1 MSYAIFRALGKQ
13 FRAEKGKTLKLPLMV
28 AEPGAKITFD
38 EVLLSSDGTT
48 ISADSAGEGRQG
60 DGRGRGS
67 RQGREAVRLQVR
79 APEEPSPQDGHRQKH
94 TEVRIADVKV
104 AKPWHTRRA

>member
-1 MSYAIFRALGKQ
+1 MSYVIFRALGKQ

-48 ISADSAGEGRQG
+48 ITAG
-60 DGRGRGS
+60 
-67 RQGREAVRLQVR
+67 
-79 APEEPSPQDGHRQKH
+79 APLVKGAKVTAEVVGHGKDEKLYVFKFKRRKNYRRKTGHRQKH
-94 TEVRIADVKV
+94 TEVRITDVKV
-104 AKPWHTRRA
+104 S

>member
-1 MSYAIFRALGKQ
+1 MSYVIFRALGKQ

-48 ISADSAGEGRQG
+48 ITAG
-60 DGRGRGS
+60 
-67 RQGREAVRLQVR
+67 
-79 APEEPSPQDGHRQKH
+79 APLVKGAKVTAEVVGHGKDEKLYVFKFKRRKNYRRKTGHRQKH
-94 TEVRIADVKV
+94 TEVRITDV
-104 AKPWHTRRA
+104 TLG